1 MSEPTY
7 SFAALQNR
15 LTVRGTLVAETGLR
29 IGAGRDTEVT
39 GNDLPVLR
47 DVLDRPFLP
56 GASLKGVLRAQ
67 AEGLVRALDPQ
78 QALDLLEIE
87 AWQREVIAKLKENVD
102 DPEGDRALTTTIW
115 SHSTMIDQT
124 FGAPW
129 LAGRLFVKDAHV
141 VEDYWFGQYE
151 VRNGVAINRDTET
164 QQGGFLY
171 DYEVV
176 PAGSRFQFELVLE
189 NAEPWQLGM
198 VWLLLKPWR
207 RGDIQV
213 GGFRTRGLGYV
224 RLEGPEGNK
233 EPSVTYNE
241 ISAKSAD
248 RVEAAINLLLNKG
261 ETITDDTKRVKDW
274 AKDFRDE
281 LAKLVGATGAANV

>member
-1 MSEPTY
+1 MPEPTY
-7 SFAALQNR
+7 SFAALKNR
-15 LTVRGTLVAETGLR
+15 LTVRGTLIAETGLR

-67 AEGLVRALDPQ
+67 AEGLVRALDEKAARDLNEIETHQSKKVTPLKEKYQ
-78 QALDLLEIE
+78 QARIRGDDNWDHKLTEEIVE
-87 AWQREVIAKLKENVD
+87 A
-102 DPEGDRALTTTIW
+102 
-115 SHSTMIDQT
+115 STPVEQT

-224 RLEGPEGNK
+224 RLEEPEG
-233 EPSVTYNE
+233 ETTYSEIDSVDAVIDLLTGE
-241 ISAKSAD
+241 AD
-248 RVEAAINLLLNKG
+248 PVTSELIATWTTA
-261 ETITDDTKRVKDW
+261 
-274 AKDFRDE
+274 FRDRLKQ
-281 LAKLVGATGAANV
+281 LAP

>member
-1 MSEPTY
+1 
-7 SFAALQNR
+7 
-15 LTVRGTLVAETGLR
+15 
-29 IGAGRDTEVT
+29 
-39 GNDLPVLR
+39 
-47 DVLDRPFLP
+47 
-56 GASLKGVLRAQ
+56 
-67 AEGLVRALDPQ
+67 
-78 QALDLLEIE
+78 
-87 AWQREVIAKLKENVD
+87 
-102 DPEGDRALTTTIW
+102 
-115 SHSTMIDQT
+115 MIDQT

-189 NAEPWQLGM
+189 NAEEWQLGM
-198 VWLLLKPWR
+198 IWRLLDPWR

-224 RLEGPEGNK
+224 RLEEPEG
-233 EPSVTYNE
+233 ETTYSEIDSVDAVIDLLTGE
-241 ISAKSAD
+241 AD
-248 RVEAAINLLLNKG
+248 PVTSELIATWTTA
-261 ETITDDTKRVKDW
+261 
-274 AKDFRDE
+274 FRDRLKQ
-281 LAKLVGATGAANV
+281 LAP